1 MSLTKERGSDDL
13 ESPSVHRP
21 HPTSHIPPPSLAD
34 GEPTVLYYYCDKA
47 TQSTDTC
54 TASSTATRIRLDSG
68 TLVLEKESLVRY
80 GCFYKI
86 HIEFRLDCLK
96 PE

>member
-21 HPTSHIPPPSLAD
+21 HPTSHIPPPSLVE
-34 GEPTVLYYYCDKA
+34 GERTVLYYYCDKVA
-47 TQSTDTC
+47 QSADAC
-54 TASSTATRIRLDSG
+54 TASSTPSRIRLDSG

-80 GCFYKI
+80 GC
-86 HIEFRLDCLK
+86 L
-96 PE
+96 